1 MGKTACTV
9 SVSVSFLN
17 IPFKKSFTLQILL
30 FHYVNMKKSK
40 VGCDL
45 QSCMFCRL
53 CMKEWLPAIEANRQT
68 LIYKKG
74 SLLFEEGQPMQGMFF
89 VYDGTVKVHKKWGEK
104 ELIMRFAKKGDI
116 VGHRGLGNEL
126 VYPVSATVL
135 ESSTVCFISNEF
147 FQSSLK
153 VNHEFLYSLMM
164 FFAEELKVSERKMRN
179 MAHMPVKG
187 RIANALMLLQNKF
200 GKSET
205 GSINITLSR
214 QDLASYAGTTYETVF
229 RVLNELEEIG
239 YITTSEKEIVI
250 SNEEG
255 LGSLFTERKG

>member
-1 MGKTACTV
+1 M
-9 SVSVSFLN
+9 
-17 IPFKKSFTLQILL
+17 I
-30 FHYVNMKKSK
+30 
-40 VGCDL
+40 
-45 QSCMFCRL
+45 
-53 CMKEWLPAIEANRQT
+53 
-68 LIYKKG
+68 
-74 SLLFEEGQPMQGMFF
+74 GMFF

-135 ESSTVCFISNEF
+135 ETSTVCFISNEF

-153 VNHEFLYSLMM
+153 VNHEFLYALML

-200 GKSET
+200 GKT
-205 GSINITLSR
+205 DQGSINITLSR

-229 RVLNELEEIG
+229 RVLNELEDAG

-250 SNEEG
+250 ANEDG
-255 LGSLFTERKG
+255 LNSLFTEGKR

>member
-1 MGKTACTV
+1 
-9 SVSVSFLN
+9 
-17 IPFKKSFTLQILL
+17 
-30 FHYVNMKKSK
+30 MKKSK
-40 VGCDL
+40 IGCDL
-45 QSCMFCRL
+45 QSCMLCRS
-53 CMKEWLPAIEANRQT
+53 CVKEWIPAIEANRQT
-68 LIYKKG
+68 FLYKKG
-74 SLLFEEGQPMQGMFF
+74 TMLFEEGEPMLGMFF
-89 VYDGTVKVHKKWGEK
+89 VYEGTIKVHKKWGEK

-126 VYPVSATVL
+126 TYPVSATVL
-135 ESSTVCFISNEF
+135 EPSTVCFISNEF
-147 FQSSLK
+147 FQSTLK
-153 VNHEFLYSLMM
+153 VNHDFLYTLMM

-200 GKSET
+200 GKTEN
-205 GSINITLSR
+205 GSINISLSR

-229 RVLNELEEIG
+229 RVLNELEEAG

-255 LGSLFTERKG
+255 LGALFSEAKG